1 MGKISNEIEDLEN
14 GIIPD
19 SMNFSLDYHI
29 QKKSIMDNVTYKTFT
44 PEFVINYL
52 DEVVVKMFPKLY
64 ELVEQ
69 EYEVNK
75 FRTPLEEMLERQQIK

>member
-1 MGKISNEIEDLEN
+1 MGKINNELNDLEN

-19 SMNFSLDYHI
+19 SMNFSLDYYI
-29 QKKSIMDNVTYKTFT
+29 EKKSIATYITFKTFT
-44 PEFVINYL
+44 PEFVENCLDPILIN
-52 DEVVVKMFPKLY
+52 MFPKLY

-69 EYEVNK
+69 EYEANK